1 MEAAG
6 TSLRR
11 PTAGLNEVFEDEAEA
26 SSLVVLSRGVGFQAT
41 NHHTEDVGGSGSV
54 LSPLY
59 LGELLF
65 NFAFPLVLKLSYFIG
80 TCFLFLQGA

>member
-1 MEAAG
+1 M
-6 TSLRR
+6 SK
-11 PTAGLNEVFEDEAEA
+11 DEAEA
-26 SSLVVLSRGVGFQAT
+26 SSLVALSQGIGFPVT
-41 NHHTEDVGGSGSV
+41 GHHVEDAGGLGSV

-65 NFAFPLVLKLSYFIG
+65 SFAFPLVLKLSYFIG